1 MVSCGMCSKWQ
12 HIGCHDMA
20 DQRLGRPRR
29 DWERQQFYCQPCRTR
44 LPNNVN
50 YIASNHQRYAAP
62 QPSAHSSSWSQAAM
76 DPSIHPQKSIA
87 TPQAYYRD
95 ALPGSQ
101 PGYGSRPGSNG
112 MQFRSAAYPAQ
123 DIPPQPGYTRT
134 QNGLTFSHY
143 QPENRAFTS
152 IRSSHQGTPSPP
164 IGRGWGNGYAP
175 TQPSQQYAPSG
186 SSYGGIGSTS
196 YQVRGH
202 CHAATGRTALLML
215 V

>member
-29 DWERQQFYCQPCRTR
+29 DWERQQFYCQPCRNR
-44 LPNNVN
+44 LPNNGN

-62 QPSAHSSSWSQAAM
+62 QPSAHSSSWSQAAV
-76 DPSIHPQKSIA
+76 DPSIHPQKAIA

-101 PGYGSRPGSNG
+101 PSYGSRPGSNG
-112 MQFRSAAYPAQ
+112 MQFRSAAYPSQ

-164 IGRGWGNGYAP
+164 IGRGWTNGYAP
-175 TQPSQQYAPSG
+175 TPPAQQYTPGAGSYGAIG
-186 SSYGGIGSTS
+186 SSS
-196 YQVRGH
+196 YQVRERDY
-202 CHAATGRTALLML
+202 AATRWTAVLMC
-215 V
+215 